1 MCALRAVAIK
11 RRERAPAR
19 SAIDGEV
26 PQDAVPHGGPNMP
39 PKGPKPTLDQY
50 LSILAFDL
58 KANGVDLTGK
68 PALTP
73 DNLSAIVIH
82 P

>member
-1 MCALRAVAIK
+1 
-11 RRERAPAR
+11 
-19 SAIDGEV
+19 
-26 PQDAVPHGGPNMP
+26 MP

-58 KANGVDLTGK
+58 EANGVDLTGK